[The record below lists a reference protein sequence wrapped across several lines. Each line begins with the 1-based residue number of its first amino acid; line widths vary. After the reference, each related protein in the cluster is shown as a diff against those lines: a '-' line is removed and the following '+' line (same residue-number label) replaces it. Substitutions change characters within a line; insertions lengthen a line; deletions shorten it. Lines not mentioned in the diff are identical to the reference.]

1 MKIFLLLLL
10 SLISLSAVVSG
21 GFMVLYPS
29 GSALNLPLSV
39 LDLTPFNDFLIPGMI
54 LLAVGTV
61 HLFTLFQWWQNA
73 GSRFN
78 WAIASGLLIAGWIVT
93 QMIMIATI
101 NWWQIGYLFAGLL
114 IILTAWQLKGK
125 WLA

>member
-10 SLISLSAVVSG
+10 SLISLTAVVSG

-29 GSALNLPLSV
+29 GSALGLPLSI
-39 LDLTPFNDFLIPGMI
+39 LNATPFNDFLIPGMI

-61 HLFTLFQWWQNA
+61 HLFTLFQWWQKA
-73 GSRFN
+73 TSRFN